1 MKNIIA
7 LFTLILLCF
16 TSMAQDQI
24 LTMSGRQ
31 IDCKII
37 DDEGFEVV
45 YDFVNKRDKTLRAS
59 LHKSELFSS
68 TKSGE
73 AEFVYYAQD
82 TEFGD
87 WLSEEEMRIYIA
99 GQCDAR
105 ANYKTRSTFALGLG
119 AARFLAFAAGG
130 GLILSV
136 AFPIVYTVFQLLPYI
151 KIKEATI
158 SDLDNQHNEVYAL
171 GYERVAR
178 SRKVVSALA
187 GSAMGMFGGILYYF
201 IAPFE
206 K

>member
-1 MKNIIA
+1 MKNIVA
-7 LFTLILLCF
+7 LLSLILLC
-16 TSMAQDQI
+16 SLGISQDQI

-31 IDCKII
+31 IDCKIVDI
-37 DDEGFEVV
+37 EGFEVV
-45 YDFVNKRDKTLRAS
+45 YDVVNKHNKTLRAS

-68 TKSGE
+68 TRADE
-73 AEFVYYAQD
+73 AEFVYYTQD
-82 TEFGD
+82 VELGD

-105 ANYKTRSTFALGLG
+105 ASYKTQTTFALGLG
-119 AARFLAFAAGG
+119 AARFLAFAASG

-136 AFPIVYTVFQLLPYI
+136 AFPIVYTVIQLLPYI
-151 KIKEATI
+151 KIKEETI
-158 SDLDNQHNEVYAL
+158 SDLDNQYNEVYAL

-178 SRKVVSALA
+178 SRKVMSALA

-201 IAPFE
+201 LAPFE